1 MIYALLTLAIT
12 VFVLLYVL
20 LVLVRSVKDIALLV
34 KAPTLEHYL
43 YAQSPTPTQETAID
57 NGYVPIEEMTEDE
70 INGLASKL

>member
-1 MIYALLTLAIT
+1 MIYALLTLSIA

-34 KAPTLEHYL
+34 KAPTLEHYM
-43 YAQSPTPTQETAID
+43 YAQNPTTPQVNTTDDQ
-57 NGYVPIEEMTEDE
+57 YVPIEEMTEDE